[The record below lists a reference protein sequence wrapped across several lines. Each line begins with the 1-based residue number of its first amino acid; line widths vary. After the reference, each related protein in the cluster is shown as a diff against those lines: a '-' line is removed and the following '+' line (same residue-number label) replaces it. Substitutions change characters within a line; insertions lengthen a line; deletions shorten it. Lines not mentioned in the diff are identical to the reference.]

1 MKIAFVHPDLGIG
14 GAERLVIDAAVG
26 LQSRGHQVVIYTSHC
41 DKTHSFEEARDGTLD
56 VRVRGNTLPANLL
69 GRFAILF
76 AILRQLHLTIHLL
89 LESTTYD
96 AIFVDQL
103 STSIPLLRLKAPV
116 FFYCHFPDKYL
127 AQPGGLLKK
136 LYRIPFDA
144 VEEYTTAAS
153 DAIVVNSNFTRSVFA
168 KAFPR
173 ISRTPGVLYPCVDIT
188 HLPTT
193 PPSQTPTLQFPEGT
207 KVILSINRFERKK
220 NIELALKAFATL
232 RGHPNFQNLRLV
244 LAGGYDSRVTENVTY
259 HHDLQSLAS
268 TLSLTHQ
275 TIKPT
280 SSALALDLDPNTNV
294 LFLLSIPG
302 PLKEE
307 LLRTST
313 LLAYTPTNEHFGI
326 VPLEAGLARLPVL
339 ATNTGGP
346 LETIVD
352 GDTGTATATG
362 WLRPA
367 DEGAWGEVM
376 RAVIEMSERERESM
390 GSAAR
395 ERVVTRFSL
404 ETMAGDLEDG
414 ILSMLNECRN
424 KGGVPVVGVL
434 LAVLLVAVVV
444 CLPQIA
450 RTT

>member
-26 LQSRGHQVVIYTSHC
+26 LQNRGHQVVIYTSHC
-41 DKTHSFEEARDGTLD
+41 DKSHCFEEARDGTLD
-56 VRVRGNTLPANLL
+56 VRVRGNTLPPNFL

-76 AILRQLHLTIHLL
+76 AILRQLHLTITLL

-96 AIFVDQL
+96 TIFVDQL
-103 STSIPLLRLKAPV
+103 STSIPLLRFKAPV

-136 LYRIPFDA
+136 LYRLPFDA
-144 VEEYTTAAS
+144 VEEYTTASS

-173 ISRTPGVLYPCVDIT
+173 IKRTPGILYPCVDIT
-188 HLPTT
+188 PEPTT
-193 PPSQTPTLQFPEGT
+193 PPSSRRTLQFPERT

-232 RGHPNFQNLRLV
+232 RAHPNFQNLRLV

-268 TLSLTHQ
+268 SMSLTHQ
-275 TIKPT
+275 TVKPT
-280 SSALALDLDPNTNV
+280 SSLDLDLDLDLDPNVHV

-302 PLKEE
+302 PLKDE

-326 VPLEAGLARLPVL
+326 VPLEAGLASLPVL

-352 GDTGTATATG
+352 GATG

-367 DEGAWGEVM
+367 DAEAWGEVM
-376 RAVIEMSERERESM
+376 RAVIEMEEGERERM
-390 GSAAR
+390 GRAAR
-395 ERVVTRFSL
+395 ERVVRRFSL

-414 ILSMLNECRN
+414 ILSMLKETKTN
-424 KGGVPVVGVL
+424 GGVLVVGVL
-434 LAVLLVAVVV
+434 LAVLLVTLVV
-444 CLPQIA
+444 CLPRIA
-450 RTT
+450 